1 MTEVNNFCHG
11 SFIPL
16 LRVTKIL
23 LALATI
29 CLSRRLRPY
38 ICTSLSKND
47 VRAIYH
53 SVSQMM
59 ISTGRSTLSMHSL
72 YSIITSMRT
81 IYGGSVRDFC
91 FALETLGCHENP
103 YQLESNV
110 LDSKALDLQLCLT
123 ELERNPNDIPRL
135 TERSVIIHESLQYLE
150 REVLTCDTF
159 FREWGSDILVSF
171 VFFYLNAHGRI
182 REYCFEAAHRIAGR
196 WLKLH
201 QNFDQ
206 PLYRE
211 DILFLNE
218 AVYAMKTLEIDVKHL
233 EDALSSV
240 ASKWHLNEYIGLT
253 QAASLTYDMLNSAMI
268 WAFFFRGTGI
278 EVGGISE
285 KEIDEMSNA
294 AVKSLE
300 CEVRVLN

>member
-1 MTEVNNFCHG
+1 M
-11 SFIPL
+11 
-16 LRVTKIL
+16 
-23 LALATI
+23 
-29 CLSRRLRPY
+29 
-38 ICTSLSKND
+38 
-47 VRAIYH
+47 
-53 SVSQMM
+53 
-59 ISTGRSTLSMHSL
+59 
-72 YSIITSMRT
+72 
-81 IYGGSVRDFC
+81 
-91 FALETLGCHENP
+91 
-103 YQLESNV
+103 

-150 REVLTCDTF
+150 REVLTCDTL